1 MNYSVSVAKTMARD
15 NVIINTLLPGM
26 FETENMTA
34 RFEADAAAKGGTV
47 EEQRRKGVS
56 RFGVPRGRFGNPE
69 EFGAWCAMF
78 CSQYAEYVVGQ
89 SLVLDGGLI
98 NGLF

>member
-1 MNYSVSVAKTMARD
+1 MSELSSETIGTSQRAVVYARHPQYNEHD
-15 NVIINTLLPGM
+15 RT
-26 FETENMTA
+26 
-34 RFEADAAAKGGTV
+34 TV
-47 EEQRRKGVS
+47 EEQRRKVVS